1 MSGLSFLAPL
11 ALLGLLSLPLV
22 WWILRVAPPKPKTQ
36 SFPPLRLFADI
47 QAEEETPA
55 KTPFW
60 LLLFRLLMIALI
72 TIALAGPILK
82 KSAAETQ
89 QPLLLMI
96 DNSWLSA
103 PFWSEILNE
112 AEAQARKARRENLE
126 VALVL
131 TTGDEQTPEFLP
143 AQTALETISTL
154 QPEPWIEE
162 LGSLRDRL
170 KSLNLKNK
178 NGIFLSSGFAFSSES
193 LPESLLSPLT
203 DLNIYM
209 PVGISEIALP
219 TFTREVPN
227 GLESGWVRPVSGPV
241 PVDLTVQAMSNDN
254 AVLARSDL
262 QFAPGE
268 SQATAWFELPAQLRN
283 RITHI
288 QLASSKSAGAVKLLD
303 DSWGRPLIGVL
314 SSSGDTASP
323 LLSEPFYARTA
334 LEPYADI
341 YDGDLDALLTVNP
354 SVIVMPDSQRTS
366 DERLADYVETGG
378 VLIRFAGP
386 KLAKRVDDL
395 VPVALRGGGRAIGGA
410 LSWETP
416 QTLAPFETDSPFFG
430 LEISDEVTVS
440 QQVMAEPGIET
451 DTRSW
456 ARLEDGS
463 PIVTAGPRGEGLIVM
478 FHVTAGPEWSN
489 LALSGLYVDML
500 RRILPLAKNRAHPTE
515 ETEGGNWI
523 ANRVLDG
530 FGRFETPAA
539 SVVTLTDPEFEKATA
554 TLQTPPGFYTQGT
567 RRRALQTL
575 QDVDNVTPLA
585 LPARATRKQYGSTK
599 LQSLAGIGLA
609 IGLIGLALDAL
620 FALLMS
626 GRRPSFFRNSPQI
639 AALIALCLVGGVFA
653 PEASAQNNDAETANQ
668 EISQKIS
675 TAATGL
681 HFAYVET
688 GDGRLDRLTE
698 TGLLSLGKQLRVR
711 TTIDVEGVDSVNP
724 EVDALTLYPFLYW
737 AVSRDAPTPS
747 DAAVTALNAYM
758 ESGGTIVFDTRD
770 SADRAVTGNSAHPG
784 LTNLTQALDIPK
796 LIPVPNDHVLTKA
809 FYLLQSY
816 PGRYANGQVWVDA
829 ASNAAG
835 RDGVSPVII
844 GGHDWAAAW
853 ALDEDNRPIIDLDES
868 LPRQREYAARF
879 GVNLAM
885 YTLAG
890 NYKADQVHS
899 AELVQRLGEERA
911 RDIGLEPIEQQDED
925 APEDSIDDMFGD
937 ENE

>member
-11 ALLGLLSLPLV
+11 ALLGLLALPLV
-22 WWILRVAPPKPKTQ
+22 WWILRIAPPKPKSL
-36 SFPPLRLFADI
+36 SFPPMRLFADI
-47 QAEEETPA
+47 HTEEETPA
-55 KTPFW
+55 KTPLW
-60 LLLFRLLMIALI
+60 LLLFRLLMVALI
-72 TIALAGPILK
+72 TFALAGPIFK
-82 KSAAETQ
+82 KSAAETT

-112 AEAQARKARRENLE
+112 AEAQVKKARRENVD

-131 TTGDEQTPEFLP
+131 TNANEQTPAFQP
-143 AQTALETISTL
+143 AQTALETIETL
-154 QPEPWIEE
+154 QPESWIEG
-162 LGSLRDRL
+162 LDSLRKPL
-170 KSLNLKNK
+170 TELTLNNKS
-178 NGIFLSSGFAFSSES
+178 GIFLSSGLSRSEGN
-193 LPESLLSPLT
+193 LPESILNPLSE
-203 DLNIYM
+203 LNIYI
-209 PVGISEIALP
+209 PVGVTEIALP

-227 GLESGWVRPVSGPV
+227 GFESGWSRPVTGPV
-241 PVDLTVQAMSNDN
+241 PVDLTVQAMSQEN

-268 SQATAWFELPAQLRN
+268 SQATAKFELPAQLRN
-283 RITHI
+283 RVTHI
-288 QLASSKSAGAVKLLD
+288 QLSDAKSAGAVKLLD

-341 YDGDLDALLTVNP
+341 YDGDLEALLAVNP

-366 DERLADYVETGG
+366 DQRLEDYVETGG

-395 VPVALRGGGRAIGGA
+395 VPVQLRGGGRAIGGA

-430 LEISDEVTVS
+430 LEISDEVTIS

-451 DTRSW
+451 DTKSW

-463 PIVTAGPRGEGLIVM
+463 PVVTAAPRGDGLVVL

-500 RRILPLAKNRAHPTE
+500 RRILPLAKNRAQPSE
-515 ETEGGNWI
+515 ETEGGEWV
-523 ANRVLDG
+523 ANSVLNG
-530 FGRFETPAA
+530 FGRFDSPEA
-539 SVVTLTDPEFEKATA
+539 SVSTLTDSEFETA
-554 TLQTPPGFYTQGT
+554 QASEQTPPGFYTQGT
-567 RRRALQTL
+567 RRRALQTVRE
-575 QDVDNVTPLA
+575 VDNITA
-585 LPARATRKQYGSTK
+585 LSLPSNATRKQYGGTK

-620 FALLMS
+620 FALFMS
-626 GRRPSFFRNSPQI
+626 GRRPVFLRRSPQI
-639 AALIALCLVGGVFA
+639 AALLAISVFSLF
-653 PEASAQNNDAETANQ
+653 PSPSAFAQDVPNS
-668 EISQKIS
+668 EISAKVS
-675 TAATGL
+675 TAATRL
-681 HFAYVET
+681 HFGYIIT
-688 GDGRLDRLTE
+688 GNSRVDSLSE
-698 TGLLSLGKQLRVR
+698 TGLESLGKQLRVR
-711 TTIDVEGVDSVNP
+711 TTIDVEGVDGVDP
-724 EVDALTLYPFLYW
+724 AVDALALYPFLYW
-737 AVSRDAPTPS
+737 AVSRDSQAPS

-758 ESGGTIVFDTRD
+758 ESGGTIIFDTRD
-770 SADRAVTGNSAHPG
+770 SADSAVTGNAANPG
-784 LTNLTQALDIPK
+784 LTNLTQSLDIPR

-809 FYLLQSY
+809 FYLLQSF

-853 ALDEDNRPIIDLDES
+853 ALDEDNRPIIELDET
-868 LPRQREYAARF
+868 LPRQREFAARF

-899 AELVQRLGEERA
+899 AELVQRLGDERA
-911 RDIGLEPIEQQDED
+911 RDIGLEPYDQRQDGLQE
-925 APEDSIDDMFGD
+925 SGDD
-937 ENE
+937 NE

>member
-1 MSGLSFLAPL
+1 MSGLSFLAPF
-11 ALLGLLSLPLV
+11 ALLGLLALPLV
-22 WWILRVAPPKPKTQ
+22 WWILRIAPPKPKTQ

-47 QAEEETPA
+47 QTEEETPA

-72 TIALAGPILK
+72 TFALAGPIFK

-89 QPLLLMI
+89 RPLLLMI

-112 AEAQARKARRENLE
+112 AEAQVKKARRENVE

-131 TTGDEQTPEFLP
+131 TTGDEQSPAFQP
-143 AQTALETISTL
+143 AQSALETIETL
-154 QPEPWIEE
+154 KPQPWID
-162 LGSLRDRL
+162 GVSSLIALLND
-170 KSLNLKNK
+170 LNLNNK
-178 NGIFLSSGFAFSSES
+178 DGTFLSSGLTFSDES
-193 LPESLLSPLT
+193 LPDDLLSPLT
-203 DLNIYM
+203 DLNVYV
-209 PVGISEIALP
+209 PVGISEVALP

-227 GLESGWVRPVSGPV
+227 GFESGWMRPVSGAV

-262 QFAPGE
+262 QFAPGDAE
-268 SQATAWFELPAQLRN
+268 ATARFELPAQLRN
-283 RITHI
+283 RVTHI
-288 QLASSKSAGAVKLLD
+288 QLSSSKSAGAVKLLD

-366 DERLADYVETGG
+366 DERLAEYVEEGG

-395 VPVALRGGGRAIGGA
+395 IPVDLRGGGRAIGGA

-430 LEISDEVTVS
+430 LEVSDEVTVS
-440 QQVMAEPGIET
+440 QQVMAQPGIET

-463 PIVTAGPRGEGLIVM
+463 PVVTAGPKGEGLIVL

-500 RRILPLAKNRAHPTE
+500 RRILPLAKNRAQPTE

-530 FGRFETPAA
+530 FGRFEAPDA
-539 SVVTLTDPEFEKATA
+539 SVVTLSDSQFEKAKA
-554 TLQTPPGFYTQGT
+554 TKQTPPGFYTQGT

-575 QDVDNVTPLA
+575 QDVKNVSVLS
-585 LPARATRKQYGSTK
+585 LPSGATRKQYGSTK

-626 GRRPSFFRNSPQI
+626 GRRPSFLKRSPQV
-639 AALIALCLVGGVFA
+639 AGVIALCFVAGMSA
-653 PEASAQNNDAETANQ
+653 PEALAQSGDAETSNQ
-668 EISQKIS
+668 EISQKVS

-688 GDGRLDRLTE
+688 GNGRLDRLTE

-711 TTIDVEGVDSVNP
+711 TTIDVEGVDGVDP
-724 EVDALTLYPFLYW
+724 ATDALTLYPFLYW
-737 AVSRDAPTPS
+737 VVSRDAQTPS
-747 DAAVTALNAYM
+747 DMAVTALNAYM

-770 SADRAVTGNSAHPG
+770 SADSAVTGNSAHPG
-784 LTNLTQALDIPK
+784 LANLTQALDIPR
-796 LIPVPNDHVLTKA
+796 LTPVPNDHVLTKA

-853 ALDEDNRPIIDLDES
+853 ALDEENRPIIDLDDT
-868 LPRQREYAARF
+868 LPRQREFAARF

-911 RDIGLEPIEQQDED
+911 RDIGLEPADRDDENT
-925 APEDSIDDMFGD
+925 SQGGIDD
-937 ENE
+937 

>member
-1 MSGLSFLAPL
+1 MSGLSFLAPF
-11 ALLGLLSLPLV
+11 ALLGLLALPLV
-22 WWILRVAPPKPKTQ
+22 WWILRIAPPKPKTQ
-36 SFPPLRLFADI
+36 SFPPMRLFADI
-47 QAEEETPA
+47 QTEEETPA

-72 TIALAGPILK
+72 TFALAGPILK
-82 KSAAETQ
+82 KSATETQ
-89 QPLLLMI
+89 QPLLMVI

-112 AEAQARKARRENLE
+112 AEAQAKKARRENVEIALALTNGNEQAVQFQPAQSALE
-126 VALVL
+126 VI
-131 TTGDEQTPEFLP
+131 E
-143 AQTALETISTL
+143 TL
-154 QPEPWIEE
+154 QPDSWVEE
-162 LGSLRDRL
+162 MTTLEDNL
-170 KSLNLKNK
+170 KELNLNNK
-178 NGIFLSSGFAFSSES
+178 EGIVLSSGLSRSGEALPSEVLNPLSS
-193 LPESLLSPLT
+193 LSVYT
-203 DLNIYM
+203 
-209 PVGISEIALP
+209 PVGVTNVALP
-219 TFTREVPN
+219 TSTREVPN
-227 GLESGWVRPVSGPV
+227 GFESGWSRPVSGAT
-241 PVDLTVQAMSNDN
+241 PVDHTVLAMSNDN
-254 AVLARSDL
+254 AVLARAEL
-262 QFAPGE
+262 HFGPGE
-268 SQATAWFELPAQLRN
+268 TQATARFELPAQLRN
-283 RITHI
+283 RVTHI
-288 QLASSKSAGAVKLLD
+288 QLSESKSAGAIKLLD

-323 LLSEPFYARTA
+323 LLSEPFYARKA

-341 YDGDLDALLTVNP
+341 YDGDLDALLAINP

-366 DERLADYVETGG
+366 DVKLEEYVETGG

-395 VPVALRGGGRAIGGA
+395 VPVKLRGGGRAIGGA

-463 PIVTAGPRGEGLIVM
+463 PVVTAGPKGEGLIVL

-500 RRILPLAKNRAHPTE
+500 RRILPLAKNRAQPSE
-515 ETEGGNWI
+515 ETEGGDWV
-523 ANRVLDG
+523 ANRSLDG
-530 FGRFETPAA
+530 FGRFESPEAN
-539 SVVTLTDPEFEKATA
+539 VVTLSDTEFEDVKATE
-554 TLQTPPGFYTQGT
+554 QTPPGFYTQGT
-567 RRRALQTL
+567 RRRALQTV
-575 QDVDNVTPLA
+575 QDVETVTPLTI
-585 LPARATRKQYGSTK
+585 PSGATRKHYGSTK

-609 IGLIGLALDAL
+609 VGLIGLALDAI

-626 GRRPSFFRNSPQI
+626 GRRPSFLRRSSQM
-639 AALIALCLVGGVFA
+639 AAVLAVCLFSVFPS
-653 PEASAQNNDAETANQ
+653 PEAVAQDQPNSDVSE
-668 EISQKIS
+668 KIS
-675 TAATGL
+675 KAATGL
-681 HFAYVET
+681 HFAYIET
-688 GDGRLDRLTE
+688 GNGRVDRLSE
-698 TGLLSLGKQLRVR
+698 TGLESLGKQLRVR
-711 TTIDVEGVDSVNP
+711 TTIDVEGVDGVDP
-724 EVDALTLYPFLYW
+724 AEDALALYPFLYW
-737 AVSRDAPTPS
+737 VVSRDAQPPS
-747 DAAVTALNAYM
+747 DTAVTALNAYM

-770 SADRAVTGNSAHPG
+770 SADSAVTGNAANPG
-784 LTNLTQALDIPK
+784 LTNLTQALDIPR
-796 LIPVPNDHVLTKA
+796 LIPVPKDHVLTKA
-809 FYLLQSY
+809 FYLIQSF

-853 ALDEDNRPIIDLDES
+853 ALDDDNRPIIELDES

-899 AELVQRLGEERA
+899 AELVQRLGDERA
-911 RDIGLEPIEQQDED
+911 RDIGLEPMRPEEEESPEERPRQFIGGDDE
-925 APEDSIDDMFGD
+925 
-937 ENE
+937 

>member
-1 MSGLSFLAPL
+1 MSGLTFLAPL
-11 ALLGLLSLPLV
+11 ALLGLLALPLV
-22 WWILRVAPPKPKTQ
+22 WWILRIAPPKPKTQ
-36 SFPPLRLFADI
+36 SFPPMRLFADI
-47 QAEEETPA
+47 QTEEETPA

-72 TIALAGPILK
+72 TLALAGPIFK
-82 KSAAETQ
+82 KSAVETQ
-89 QPLLLMI
+89 RPLLLMI

-112 AEAQARKARRENLE
+112 AEAQVKKARRENVN

-131 TTGDEQTPEFLP
+131 TNDREQTPVFEP
-143 AQTALETISTL
+143 AQSALERIETL
-154 QPEPWIEE
+154 QPEAWIEDFGALE
-162 LGSLRDRL
+162 NTLS
-170 KSLNLKNK
+170 SLNLNDKV
-178 NGIFLSSGFAFSSES
+178 GTFLSPGLSRSGQA
-193 LPESLLSPLT
+193 LPEQTLSALS
-203 DLNIYM
+203 DLNVYV
-209 PVGISEIALP
+209 PVGVTEIALP

-227 GLESGWVRPVSGPV
+227 GFESGWIRPVSGPI
-241 PVDLTVQAMSNDN
+241 PIDLTVQAMSNDN

-268 SQATAWFELPAQLRN
+268 SQGTARFELPAQLRN
-283 RITHI
+283 RVTHI
-288 QLASSKSAGAVKLLD
+288 QLSDAKSAGSVKLLD

-341 YDGDLDALLTVNP
+341 YDGDLEALLAVNP

-366 DERLADYVETGG
+366 DERLEDYVETGG

-386 KLAKRVDDL
+386 KLAKRMDSL
-395 VPVALRGGGRAIGGA
+395 VPVQLRGGGRSIGGA

-430 LEISDEVTVS
+430 LEISDEVTIS

-463 PIVTAGPRGEGLIVM
+463 PIVTAAPRGEGLIVL

-500 RRILPLAKNRAHPTE
+500 RRILPLAKNKAQPSE
-515 ETEGGNWI
+515 ETEGGEWV
-523 ANRVLDG
+523 ANTVLNG
-530 FGRFETPAA
+530 FGRFESPEA
-539 SVVTLTDPEFEKATA
+539 SVTTLSDVQFETAKATR
-554 TLQTPPGFYTQGT
+554 QTPPGFYSQGT
-567 RRRALQTL
+567 RRRALQTV
-575 QDVDNVTPLA
+575 QYVENIRA
-585 LPARATRKQYGSTK
+585 LPLPSGANRKQYGSTK

-620 FALLMS
+620 FALFMS
-626 GRRPSFFRNSPQI
+626 GRRPVFFRRSPHMATI
-639 AALIALCLVGGVFA
+639 LALGIIGMIPASDVFA
-653 PEASAQNNDAETANQ
+653 QTTTDS
-668 EISQKIS
+668 EISSKVS

-681 HFAYVET
+681 HFGYIET
-688 GDGRLDRLTE
+688 GNGRVDSLTE
-698 TGLLSLGKQLRVR
+698 TGLQSLGKQLRVR
-711 TTIDVEGVDSVNP
+711 TTIDVEGVDGVNP
-724 EVDALTLYPFLYW
+724 AVDALALYPFLYW
-737 AVSRDAPTPS
+737 AVSRDSQPPS
-747 DAAVTALNAYM
+747 DEAVTALNAYM
-758 ESGGTIVFDTRD
+758 ESGGTIIFDTRD
-770 SADRAVTGNSAHPG
+770 SADSAVTGNAANPG
-784 LTNLTQALDIPK
+784 LTNITQSLDIPR

-809 FYLLQSY
+809 FYLLQSF

-835 RDGVSPVII
+835 RDGISPVII

-853 ALDEDNRPIIDLDES
+853 ALDDDNRPIIELDET
-868 LPRQREYAARF
+868 LPRQREFAARF

-899 AELVQRLGEERA
+899 AILVERLGNERA
-911 RDIGLEPIEQQDED
+911 RDIGLDTLEQENNDPQNG
-925 APEDSIDDMFGD
+925 PTRVIIGD